1 MADISEA
8 LYVGVA
14 GDAPRTPP
22 ARIALGDVD
31 RVDIGRT
38 VEARSIKRGTG
49 DAARTV
55 TLALPDPRMSTN
67 HARLTRSGDG
77 WVIEDLGSMNGTT
90 IGALRIKKRPLD
102 DGDVIQVGH
111 TALMF
116 FESGGE
122 GGDLDGMPPAIA
134 PGLATLSPA
143 LLERY
148 RDLAAAAPG
157 DQLIEINGEPGTG
170 SELAAFATHVLSK
183 RSGQF
188 ATLNCGQ
195 FHGTEVVQA
204 LEQAFAAALEGTV
217 FLDEVH
223 LLARE
228 AQAPL
233 AKMIEGASARV
244 ISSSSRDLDVE
255 VSVDNFDADLRA
267 RLRGFSI
274 ALLPL
279 RRRREDLGLL
289 VAALLDIH
297 AKKRTVTFSGEA
309 VGALYVHDWPLNIRE
324 LERSLVAALAVATD
338 RIEMQHLPASVGATE
353 PLQQPVFREVT
364 AEERSLREQLTTALA
379 RHEGN
384 IAAVGREMGKDPTQ
398 IRRWMKKFNLKRE

>member
-38 VEARSIKRGTG
+38 AEARTIIRGE
-49 DAARTV
+49 RSV
-55 TLALPDPRMSTN
+55 TLALPDPRMSTT
-67 HARLTRSGDG
+67 HCRLTRSGDD
-77 WVIEDLGSMNGTT
+77 WVIEDLGSMNGTL
-90 IGALRIKKRPLD
+90 IGALRIKKKNLD
-102 DGDVIQVGH
+102 DGDTIIVGH

-143 LLERY
+143 LAERY

-157 DQLIEINGEPGTG
+157 DQPIEISGEPGTG
-170 SELAAFATHVLSK
+170 SELVAFATHVLSK

-188 ATLNCGQ
+188 ATLNCGASPAADLEAV
-195 FHGTEVVQA
+195 FDHAFRTALDGTI
-204 LEQAFAAALEGTV
+204 
-217 FLDEVH
+217 FLDDIH
-223 LLARE
+223 QLPRE
-228 AQAPL
+228 AMPSL
-233 AKMIEGASARV
+233 LRRIEASSARV
-244 ISSSSRDLDVE
+244 ITSTSRELDVE
-255 VSVDNFDADLRA
+255 IGNDGFLPALRD
-267 RLRGFSI
+267 RIRGFSI
-274 ALLPL
+274 TLPAL

-297 AKKRTVTFSGEA
+297 AKQRNITFSGEA
-309 VGALYVHDWPLNIRE
+309 VNALYVHDWPLNVRE
-324 LERSLVAALAVATD
+324 LERSLLAALQAAGAD
-338 RIEMQHLPASVGATE
+338 RIELDHMPASVGATE
-353 PLQQPVFREVT
+353 PLQQPVFREAT
-364 AEERSLREQLTTALA
+364 AEERSLRDKLASALA
-379 RHEGN
+379 RNEGN

-398 IRRWMKKFNLKRE
+398 IRRWMKKFGLKRE